1 MVRGVGA
8 GALRFCVDTTNGSQC
23 AQRRRLA
30 AAAAALPV
38 PSRLV
43 ELSPPTHTHTHT
55 FTKDPR
61 VGSRLIVPAVD
72 HPIYL
77 SPSRVPPLGCMPLPA
92 LWPNLPPLG
101 TQYKKRNGLQDSTTA
116 AAV

>member
-1 MVRGVGA
+1 MVRGLGV
-8 GALRFCVDTTNGSQC
+8 GALRFCVDTTNGSPC

-43 ELSPPTHTHTHT
+43 ELSPPPTHTHT

-72 HPIYL
+72 HRIYL

-101 TQYKKRNGLQDSTTA
+101 TQ
-116 AAV
+116 